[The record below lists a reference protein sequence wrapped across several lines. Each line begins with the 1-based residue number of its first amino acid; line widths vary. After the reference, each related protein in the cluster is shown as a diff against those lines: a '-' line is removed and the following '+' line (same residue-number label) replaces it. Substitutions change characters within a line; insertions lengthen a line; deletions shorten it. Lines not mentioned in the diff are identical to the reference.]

1 MMWFDCVLRSHN
13 PTVELLQSTDSLAT
27 VFIGYFAPVMDAKYM
42 YCDEY
47 VLSICLSVRSHNS
60 KTTRWINGSKVLIRN
75 SLSRQTYTAK
85 ACLLKP
91 KFHGSSFLAA
101 SSWFLF
107 TRMLATNLFSLSV
120 CRVVLQI
127 PRARHARTVADM
139 LATRHTILTRW
150 DGLKIARILVTFATR
165 ILSVSYTHLT
175 LPTILRV

>member
-60 KTTRWINGSKVLIRN
+60 KTTRWINGSRPKVLIRN
-75 SLSRQTYTAK
+75 SLSRQTFTAK
-85 ACLLKP
+85 SCLLKP

-101 SSWFLF
+101 SSWLLF
-107 TRMLATNLFSLSV
+107 TRMLATNPFSLSV

-127 PRARHARTVADM
+127 SRARHARILLPFADM
-139 LATRHTILTRW
+139 LATRQTILTRW

-165 ILSVSYTHLT
+165 IL
-175 LPTILRV
+175 

>member
-1 MMWFDCVLRSHN
+1 MIRLCIAFTQPKRRTPTINRQSSYCLHWLLRPRDGCKVHVLWW
-13 PTVELLQSTDSLAT
+13 V
-27 VFIGYFAPVMDAKYM
+27 
-42 YCDEY
+42 C
-47 VLSICLSVRSHNS
+47 LSICLSVRSHNS

-165 ILSVSYTHLT
+165 IL
-175 LPTILRV
+175 